1 LNFAALEFDQVL
13 ELVATFAR
21 SERGRRAVTAT
32 LPRFSPGEGSA
43 AFGLTH
49 ELQVLLSAHGTLSF
63 AGLDAADLL
72 EEGIASPA
80 DGSDLARLV
89 ALVRRIVEVRAA
101 LGAAGRGVE
110 LGRVLSA
117 LPQLEALLA
126 FCELRIGPAGEIL
139 DSASPALAQARAAR
153 ERHRGAIVTALEQ
166 LRRQHR
172 NLSAPFTV
180 RRERYCIPVP
190 ANDRGAVPG
199 LVLDVSSSGVT
210 VFLEPFGVVELNNAL
225 AEATALARAEE
236 ERVLAELAS
245 AFHRHRDELLRAA
258 AALADLDA
266 CQARLLFGQACG
278 GTLLQPGAGRSLS
291 LVGARHPL
299 LDPGLA
305 ALRAQALGAA
315 GSTRPVVPLDLA
327 FPAGAKLVLLSGP
340 NAGGKTV
347 ALKTIGLA
355 ALMAQAGIPVLAEE
369 GSTLPPFGRLW
380 CHLGDE
386 QSLFSDLSTF
396 TGAMRATASLLAESD
411 ADTLVLY
418 DELGSGTDPE
428 EGAGLAAALIEELA
442 RRGCWTVAT
451 AHLITVAAHLEGV
464 AGAINAAMGYDEA
477 TGRPTYRLQLGVPGR
492 SRGLA
497 IASSC
502 GVPPSLLAR
511 ARQLLSKAF
520 LAIDGYLAALQEERE
535 RLQRQRDALA
545 GRQREAEEAC
555 RQAQGE
561 RERLV
566 HEQQEVRQRLA
577 EERDALR
584 RRAKEQLAAALSELE
599 QARARGEFPGKKRLA
614 AVRRT
619 ALDLEDEEAAPQ
631 PSEPFGVGA
640 TVRVRGTKAAGQV
653 NRVVGA
659 RVEVQV
665 GDKRVWVEQ
674 SDCEPVVLP
683 PAPASGGVAV
693 ASGMANPPA
702 ELKLIGHTQE
712 EAREELERFLD
723 RAALSGI
730 VHVRVVHGHGTGALS
745 KVVREVLATHPAVAH
760 FAHPPQYRGGTGV
773 TEAELE
779 TR

>member
-1 LNFAALEFDQVL
+1 LNLAALEFDQVL

-32 LPRFSPGEGSA
+32 LPRFSAGEGST
-43 AFGLTH
+43 AFQLAH
-49 ELQVLLSAHGTLSF
+49 ELQALLSTHGTLSF
-63 AGLDAADLL
+63 TGLDAAGLL
-72 EEGIASPA
+72 EEGLASPA

-101 LGAAGRGVE
+101 LMAAGNGAE
-110 LGRVLSA
+110 LSRVLSA
-117 LPQLEALLA
+117 LPQLDALLA
-126 FCELRIGPAGEIL
+126 FCDLRIGPAGEIL

-153 ERHRGAIVTALEQ
+153 ERHRGAIVAAMEQ
-166 LRRQHR
+166 LRRQYR

-190 ANDRGAVPG
+190 AHDRGMVPG
-199 LVLDVSSSGVT
+199 LVLDASSSGAT

-225 AEATALARAEE
+225 AEASALARAEE
-236 ERVLAELAS
+236 ERVLTELAS
-245 AFHRHRDELLRAA
+245 AFHRNRDGLLGAA
-258 AALADLDA
+258 EALAQLDA
-266 CQARLLFGQACG
+266 CQARLLFGQVCR
-278 GTLLQPGAGRSLS
+278 GTLLQPGAGRSLC

-299 LDPGLA
+299 LDPALA
-305 ALRAQALGAA
+305 PLRHQALGAA

-327 FPAGAKLVLLSGP
+327 FPEGAKLVLLSGP

-355 ALMAQAGIPVLAEE
+355 ALMAQVGIPVLAEE
-369 GSTLPPFGRLW
+369 GSTLPPFSRLW

-386 QSLFSDLSTF
+386 QSLFADLSTF

-411 ADTLVLY
+411 SDTLVLY

-428 EGAGLAAALIEELA
+428 EGAALAAALIEDLA

-464 AGAINAAMGYDEA
+464 PGAVNAAMGYNEA
-477 TGRPTYRLQLGVPGR
+477 TGRPTYRLHLGVPGR

-502 GVPPSLLAR
+502 GVPPGLLAR
-511 ARQLLSKAF
+511 ARELLSKAF

-535 RLQRQRDALA
+535 RLQHQRDALA
-545 GRQREAEEAC
+545 GRQREAEEAR
-555 RQAQGE
+555 RQSEAE
-561 RERLV
+561 REALLREQERV
-566 HEQQEVRQRLA
+566 HQRLA
-577 EERDALR
+577 DERDALR
-584 RRAKEQLAAALSELE
+584 RRAKEQLTAALSELE

-619 ALDLEDEEAAPQ
+619 ALALEEEETAQIP
-631 PSEPFGVGA
+631 PEPFEVGA
-640 TVRVRGTKAAGQV
+640 TVRVRGTAAAGQV
-653 NRVVGA
+653 SRVAGDRIEVRVG
-659 RVEVQV
+659 
-665 GDKRVWVEQ
+665 GKRVWVERA
-674 SDCEPVVLP
+674 DCEPAVGPL
-683 PAPASGGVAV
+683 AHTSGGVELPAGE
-693 ASGMANPPA
+693 ASPPT
-702 ELKLIGHTQE
+702 ELKLIGLSRE
-712 EAREELERFLD
+712 EARTELERFLD
-723 RAALSGI
+723 HAVLSGI
-730 VHVRVVHGHGTGALS
+730 ARVRVVHGHGTGALR
-745 KVVREVLATHPAVAH
+745 KVVREVLAAHPAVAH

-779 TR
+779 